1 MNITIEWGWW
11 LLPFAITVGTFIAAL
26 TVNKQAGDGGGW
38 FAGVNALFSFLNYLI
53 LCVVPSLVAWL
64 VWSIF
69 R

>member
-38 FAGVNALFSFLNYLI
+38 FAGVNALFAFLT
-53 LCVVPSLVAWL
+53 
-64 VWSIF
+64 WSIF

>member
-11 LLPFAITVGTFIAAL
+11 LLPLAITAGTFIAVR
-26 TVNKQAGDGGGW
+26 TMNSKVGDGGGW
-38 FAGVNALFSFLNYLI
+38 FGGFNALFSFLNYLV

-64 VWSIF
+64 VWSVF

>member
-11 LLPFAITVGTFIAAL
+11 LLPFAITVSTFIAAR
-26 TVNKQAGDGGGW
+26 TVNKRAGDGGGW
-38 FAGVNALFSFLNYLI
+38 FGGVNALFSFLNYLVM
-53 LCVVPSLVAWL
+53 CVVPSLVAWL